1 MSVLSVAPHSDADG
15 QRPIKEANMKNP
27 LSRIAFRSARQIA
40 VAAAV
45 LSLPLPFV
53 TAQASQA
60 GEITHLSGVLSVARA
75 DGSKA
80 MLSSR
85 SGVLEGDTLTTEQG
99 AYARVKFVDGAEV
112 VMRPGTRIKVEAFQY
127 DQAKPASDN
136 MLLSMFKGGLR
147 AVTGLIG
154 KRSQNRVAF
163 QTETATIGIRGTTFN
178 GLLCQGS
185 DCAGMTN
192 GSGQPLPN
200 GLHVE
205 VVDGAIVVSNGA
217 GQQVFGLGQFG
228 FVRDAST
235 PPAAVPPGQGM
246 KFTLP
251 TGQGGGRIGGTAGA
265 DDDCPI

>member
-1 MSVLSVAPHSDADG
+1 
-15 QRPIKEANMKNP
+15 MKNA
-27 LSRIAFRSARQIA
+27 LSTIAFRSACRIA
-40 VAAAV
+40 LVAAAV
-45 LSLPLPFV
+45 CLPFPFV
-53 TAQASQA
+53 AAQAGQA

-80 MLSSR
+80 LLASR

-99 AYARVKFVDGAEV
+99 TYARVKFVDGAEV
-112 VMRPGTRIKVEAFQY
+112 VMRPGTQIKVESYQY
-127 DQAKPASDN
+127 EEAKPASDN

-147 AVTGLIG
+147 AITGLLG

-163 QTETATIGIRGTTFN
+163 QTQTATIGIRGTTFN
-178 GLLCQGS
+178 GLLCQGA

-192 GSGQPLPN
+192 ASGQPLSN

-228 FVRDAST
+228 FVRDAGT
-235 PPAAVPPGQGM
+235 PPVPVPPGQGM

-251 TGQGGGRIGGTAGA
+251 SGQGGAGTGEASG
-265 DDDCPI
+265 DDECPL